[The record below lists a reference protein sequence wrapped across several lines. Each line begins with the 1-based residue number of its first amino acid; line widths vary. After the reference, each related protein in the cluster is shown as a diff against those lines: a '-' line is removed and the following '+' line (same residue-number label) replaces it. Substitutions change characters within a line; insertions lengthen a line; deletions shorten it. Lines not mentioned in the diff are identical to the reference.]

1 MCRLLEP
8 AEIDNMIYSHNEYG
22 DVFADVYDDW
32 YHDLDDIDVCVSALI
47 ELAESGTVLELGVG
61 TGRIAVPLA
70 IRGVEFGIDV
80 VGIDSSPLM
89 LEQLLAKAP
98 PNAPLWAVLGH
109 MVRDMPSGPFALI
122 LIAYNTLFNLLGA
135 GEQRESLA
143 AAAMRLVPGGQI
155 VVDCFVPN
163 NELPNFIE
171 PFQQR
176 TSPESVVLSEA
187 TIDTDR
193 QRIDGVLTEVRNDGS
208 KTTRNWQVRYSSID
222 EIDAMAAAAGLK
234 CEQRWSDYEQQ
245 PFTESSSRHISVYGC
260 APLTTR

>member
-1 MCRLLEP
+1 
-8 AEIDNMIYSHNEYG
+8 MIYSHNDYG

-32 YHDLDDIDVCVSALI
+32 YHDLDDIDACVSALI
-47 ELAESGTVLELGVG
+47 ELAERGTVLELGVG
-61 TGRIAVPLA
+61 TGRIAIPLA

-98 PNAPLWAVLGH
+98 PNAPIWAVLGH
-109 MVRDMPSGPFALI
+109 MVRDMPRGPFALI

-135 GEQRESLA
+135 GEQRECLA
-143 AAAMRLVPGGQI
+143 AAAMRLAPGGHI
-155 VVDCFVPN
+155 VVDCFVPS

-176 TSPESVVLSEA
+176 TSPEGFVLSEA
-187 TIDTDR
+187 TIDTG
-193 QRIDGVLTEVRNDGS
+193 QQLIDGVLTEVRNDGS
-208 KTTRNWQVRYSSID
+208 KATRNWKVRYSSIE

-245 PFTESSSRHISVYGC
+245 PLTESSSRHISVYGC
-260 APLTTR
+260 APQTTR